1 MKCEVTLVAAR
12 PGALVGASP
21 SDHPSVEMEIV
32 GFLGV
37 EMVTCDITL
46 NSNSLVISDV
56 SDMVSGVVLCDKI
69 NFSLL

>member
-1 MKCEVTLVAAR
+1 MKCKVTLVAAR

-21 SDHPSVEMEIV
+21 SDHPSVEIEIV

-46 NSNSLVISDV
+46 NSQ
-56 SDMVSGVVLCDKI
+56 
-69 NFSLL
+69 